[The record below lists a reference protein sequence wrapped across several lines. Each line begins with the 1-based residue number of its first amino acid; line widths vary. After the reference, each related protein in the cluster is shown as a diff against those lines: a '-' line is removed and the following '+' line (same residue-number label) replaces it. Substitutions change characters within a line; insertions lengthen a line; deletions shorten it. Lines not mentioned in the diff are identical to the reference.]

1 MSTTSRLVAKPKAW
15 LRAKIQASALEAVAE
30 LPAQVAGMSASV
42 AGMSA
47 SVDDMSASV
56 DDRLGALAAQM
67 EEERARSQSEFRA
80 LRNEVLALTRRL
92 NHLEDAAPLDIS
104 GQTAPSCAPPAAAR

>member
-1 MSTTSRLVAKPKAW
+1 MSTTSRLVARPKAW

-30 LPAQVAGMSASV
+30 LPAQV

-92 NHLEDAAPLDIS
+92 NHLEDAASLDIS
-104 GQTAPSCAPPAAAR
+104 GQTAPSCAPPATAR